1 MRAGNRIFSD
11 IIKSLSRPELYAP
24 SSGSFWDDPYISE
37 IMLDVHLD
45 PESDSATRRHDFVDK
60 SVAWISEIAPP
71 SAYPNLLDLG
81 CGPGIY
87 AEKFHHS
94 GYTVTGIDFS
104 ERSIRYAEVQAV
116 LSKTDIEYLHQ
127 DYLTIG
133 YTDRFDIVT
142 LIYCDYA
149 VLSATDRC
157 ALLGK
162 IFQALKPGGKFIFD
176 VFTHKMRKEVSQS
189 WYYSENGGL
198 FTEVPHVC
206 LNAVYQYED
215 ADRTEL
221 RQSVVITERSVRCFN
236 IWDHFFS
243 RDEIINEVK
252 PIGFSGYEIF
262 GDIAGSEYTES
273 GETICCVLTK

>member
-1 MRAGNRIFSD
+1 MFSE
-11 IIKSLSRPELYAP
+11 IAKFLSKPNLYAP
-24 SSGSFWDDPYISE
+24 STGSFWDDPYISE

-45 PESDSATRRHDFVDK
+45 PESDSATRRHEFVGM

-87 AEKFHHS
+87 AEKFHNA
-94 GYTVTGIDFS
+94 GYAVTGIDFS

-116 LSKTDIEYLHQ
+116 LSKTGIEYHHQ

-133 YTDRFDIVT
+133 YTERFDIVT

-149 VLSATDRC
+149 ALSAIDRRT
-157 ALLGK
+157 LLGK
-162 IFQALKPGGKFIFD
+162 IYQALRPGGKFIFD
-176 VFTHKMRKEVSQS
+176 VFTHKMRKMENRH
-189 WYYSENGGL
+189 WYYSENGG
-198 FTEVPHVC
+198 FYSGEPHIC
-206 LNAVYQYED
+206 MESVYQYDDE
-215 ADRTEL
+215 DRTEL
-221 RQSVVITERSVRCFN
+221 RQSIVIAENGTRCYN
-236 IWDHFFS
+236 IWDHFFNK
-243 RDEIINEVK
+243 DELISEVQ
-252 PIGFSGYEIF
+252 PIGFSRYEVF